1 MISVNNRLFFIA
13 SVLVCPLLLVAA
25 CKVEY
30 SFTGTTIDYN
40 VTKTFSIDNFFND
53 SGGGPANMGQLFT
66 EELKDYFQRNTQ
78 LELVRSNGDLQLFG
92 AITRYTVTPQ
102 ATVSSQDPNVP
113 DRAGQMR
120 LTIAV
125 QVDYTNLANEEE
137 NLNQTF
143 SFYQDY
149 DPRVTSLLQVET
161 DLIEVIFENIIQ
173 DIFNTT
179 VANW

>member
-1 MISVNNRLFFIA
+1 MRSANRWLLSIGLSA
-13 SVLVCPLLLVAA
+13 LMLLVAA

-40 VTKTFSIDNFFND
+40 TTQTFSVDNFFND

-66 EELKDYFQRNTQ
+66 EELKDFFQRNTQ
-78 LELVRSNGDLQLFG
+78 LELIRNSGDLQFSG
-92 AITRYTVTPQ
+92 AITQYTITPQ
-102 ATVSSQDPNVP
+102 ATVSSQNPNTP

-120 LTIAV
+120 LTIGV
-125 QVDYTNLANEEE
+125 QVEYVNLANEEE

-143 SFYQDY
+143 RFYQDY

-161 DLIEVIFENIIQ
+161 ELIEVIFDNIIQ

>member
-1 MISVNNRLFFIA
+1 MKSASSRFFFIA
-13 SVLVCPLLLVAA
+13 LICPMLALAG

-40 VTKTFSIDNFFND
+40 VTQTFSVDNFFND

-78 LELVRSNGDLQLFG
+78 LDLLQNNGDLQFYG
-92 AITRYTVTPQ
+92 SITRYTITPQ
-102 ATVSSQDPNVP
+102 ATVSSQNPNQP

-125 QVDYTNLANEEE
+125 QVDYVDVSNEEN
-137 NLNQTF
+137 NLNRTF
-143 SFYQDY
+143 NFYQDY
-149 DPRVTSLLQVET
+149 DPRVMSLLQVET
-161 DLIEVIFENIIQ
+161 ELIETIFENIIQ
-173 DIFNTT
+173 DIFTTT

>member
-1 MISVNNRLFFIA
+1 MISVSKSKFFL
-13 SVLVCPLLLVAA
+13 VLICLPIVFLTA

-30 SFTGTTIDYN
+30 SFTGTTLDYN
-40 VTKTFSIDNFFND
+40 VTQTFSVANFFND
-53 SGGGPANMGQLFT
+53 SGGGPANMGQNFT
-66 EELKDYFQRNTQ
+66 ESLKDYFQRNTQ
-78 LELVRSNGDLQLFG
+78 LELVQSSGDLQFEG
-92 AITRYTVTPQ
+92 AITRYSVTPQ
-102 ATVSSQDPNVP
+102 ATVTSTDPNIP

-125 QVDYTNLANEEE
+125 EVNYMNLSNEEE
-137 NLNQTF
+137 DTKKTF

-149 DPRVTSLLQVET
+149 DPRTTSSLEVES

-173 DIFNTT
+173 DIFTST

>member
-1 MISVNNRLFFIA
+1 MISVNSYLICTVSFIA
-13 SVLVCPLLLVAA
+13 LFLLVS

-30 SFTGTTIDYN
+30 SFTGTTLDYN
-40 VTKTFSIDNFFND
+40 VTQTFSIENFFND

-78 LELVRSNGDLQLFG
+78 LELIRNNGDLQFFG
-92 AITRYTVTPQ
+92 AITRYTITPQ
-102 ATVSSQDPNVP
+102 ATVSNQNPNQP

-125 QVDYTNLANEEE
+125 EVDYTNQANEEE
-137 NLNQTF
+137 NLKQTF

-161 DLIEVIFENIIQ
+161 ELIEVIFDNIIQ
-173 DIFNTT
+173 DIFSTT

>member
-1 MISVNNRLFFIA
+1 MNKPFFALIG
-13 SVLVCPLLLVAA
+13 LLMLAA
-25 CKVEY
+25 CKVDY

-40 VTKTFSIDNFFND
+40 VTQTFSIDNFFND

-78 LELVRSNGDLQLFG
+78 LELVKTNGDLQFSG
-92 AITRYTVTPQ
+92 AISRYTITPQ
-102 ATVSSQDPNVP
+102 ATVSSPDPNKP

-125 QVDYTNLANEEE
+125 ELEYVKQSDEEE
-137 NLNQTF
+137 NVNRTF

-149 DPRVTSLLQVET
+149 DPRVMSLLQVET
-161 DLIEVIFENIIQ
+161 ELIDKIFETIIM

>member
-1 MISVNNRLFFIA
+1 MA
-13 SVLVCPLLLVAA
+13 GLLLLMFS

-40 VTKTFSIDNFFND
+40 VTKTFTVDNFFND

-78 LELVRSNGDLQLFG
+78 LELVRTNGDLQFFG
-92 AITRYTVTPQ
+92 SITRYAITPQ
-102 ATVSSQDPNVP
+102 ATVSSQNPNVP

-125 QVDYTNLANEEE
+125 QLDYTNLANEEE
-137 NLNQTF
+137 NVNQTF

-149 DPRVTSLLQVET
+149 DPRTTSLLQVET
-161 DLIEVIFENIIQ
+161 ELIEVIFENIIQ
-173 DIFNTT
+173 DIFTTT

>member
-1 MISVNNRLFFIA
+1 MTSVNSNLIRMVSLLTAFLLA
-13 SVLVCPLLLVAA
+13 S

-40 VTKTFSIDNFFND
+40 VTQSFSVENFFND

-78 LELVRSNGDLQLFG
+78 LELIRNNGDLQFFG
-92 AITRYTVTPQ
+92 AITRYTITPQ
-102 ATVSSQDPNVP
+102 ATVSSQNPNQP

-125 QVDYTNLANEEE
+125 QVDYTNQGSEEE

-161 DLIEVIFENIIQ
+161 ELIEVIFENIIQ
-173 DIFNTT
+173 DIFSTT

>member
-1 MISVNNRLFFIA
+1 MTSVNRKLFYTA
-13 SVLVCPLLLVAA
+13 LVLPLLLFGG

-40 VTKTFSIDNFFND
+40 VTQTFSVDNFFND

-78 LELVRSNGDLQLFG
+78 LELIRNNGDLQFSG
-92 AITRYTVTPQ
+92 ALTRYAITPQ
-102 ATVSSQDPNVP
+102 ATVSSQNPNTP

-125 QVDYTNLANEEE
+125 QVDFVNQANEEE

-161 DLIEVIFENIIQ
+161 ELIEVIFENIIQ
-173 DIFNTT
+173 DIFSST

>member
-1 MISVNNRLFFIA
+1 MTSVNKKKLLYIALICPVLFL
-13 SVLVCPLLLVAA
+13 SA

-40 VTKTFSIDNFFND
+40 ITQTFSIDNFFND

-78 LELVRSNGDLQLFG
+78 LELIRNNGDLQFFG
-92 AITRYTVTPQ
+92 AITRYTISPQ
-102 ATVSSQDPNVP
+102 ATVSSQDPNTP

-120 LTIAV
+120 LNIAV
-125 QVDYTNLANEEE
+125 QVDYTNMINEEE
-137 NLNQTF
+137 NLSQTF

-161 DLIEVIFENIIQ
+161 ELIEVIFENIIQ
-173 DIFNTT
+173 DIFTTT

>member
-1 MISVNNRLFFIA
+1 MISVNKQLFPVF
-13 SVLVCPLLLVAA
+13 LTGLLLLMLS

-40 VTKTFSIDNFFND
+40 VTKTFMVDNFFND

-78 LELVRSNGDLQLFG
+78 LELVRTNGDLQFFG
-92 AITRYTVTPQ
+92 SITRYAITPQ
-102 ATVSSQDPNVP
+102 ATVSSQNPNVP

-125 QVDYTNLANEEE
+125 QLDYTNLANEEE
-137 NLNQTF
+137 NVNQTF

-149 DPRVTSLLQVET
+149 DPRTTSLLQVET
-161 DLIEVIFENIIQ
+161 ELIEVIFENIIQ
-173 DIFNTT
+173 DIFTTT

>member
-1 MISVNNRLFFIA
+1 MTSVSKIKLLHFA
-13 SVLVCPLLLVAA
+13 LVCPLLFLAA

-30 SFTGTTIDYN
+30 SFTGTTLDYN
-40 VTKTFSIDNFFND
+40 VTKTFSVENFFND

-78 LELVRSNGDLQLFG
+78 LELIRSNGDLQFFG
-92 AITRYTVTPQ
+92 SITRYTISPQ
-102 ATVSSQDPNVP
+102 ATVSSQEPNQP

-137 NLNQTF
+137 NLKQTF

-149 DPRVTSLLQVET
+149 DPRVTSLLQVESE
-161 DLIEVIFENIIQ
+161 LIEVIFENIIQ
-173 DIFNTT
+173 DIFTTT